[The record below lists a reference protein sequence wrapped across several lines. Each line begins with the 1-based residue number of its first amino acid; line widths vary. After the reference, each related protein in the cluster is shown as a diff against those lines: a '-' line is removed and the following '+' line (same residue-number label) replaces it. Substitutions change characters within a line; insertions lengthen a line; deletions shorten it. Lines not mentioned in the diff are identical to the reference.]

1 MLTIYCALFTEAQE
15 IIKIF
20 QLKKENER
28 HHFEVFSDV
37 EKGIRVVITGVGA
50 IAAATAVAEI
60 STCYSPERADLICN
74 FGSCAAAE
82 EIPVGK
88 VYLCNKLTEEN
99 SGRTFYPDICYRH
112 PFAEAELVSCGQIR
126 TAEEMESDRKESP
139 QSLYDMEAAAIF
151 QAANYYYGPHQMIF
165 IKVVSDHGFD
175 AKRTLSSATHTADM
189 RAFMT
194 VLMKKAVSEV
204 CPYIEMLCGISRTQ
218 EKEYRKQTL
227 FRKKAE
233 EEAAQLGEELY
244 CSAVMRGELLQ
255 LLFYWKLTGTD
266 YENVLKEYRRQGRL
280 PAKDKREGKRILD
293 ELKARL

>member
-1 MLTIYCALFTEAQE
+1 MVTIYCAFFAEAQE

-20 QLKKENER
+20 QLKKENKR

-60 STCYSPERADLICN
+60 STCYPPKRADLVCN
-74 FGSCAAAE
+74 FGSCAAAK
-82 EIPVGK
+82 EIPIGK

-112 PFAEAELVSCGQIR
+112 PFAETELLSCGQIR
-126 TAEEMESDRKESP
+126 TAEELESDRKESP
-139 QSLYDMEAAAIF
+139 QKLYDMEAAAIF

-165 IKVVSDHGFD
+165 IKVVSDHGLNTRQT
-175 AKRTLSSATHTADM
+175 AGVAAHTADM
-189 RAFMT
+189 RTSMT
-194 VLMKKAVSEV
+194 VLMENAVTEI
-204 CPYIEMLCGISRTQ
+204 CPYIELLCGISRAQ
-218 EKEYRKQTL
+218 EEEYRKQAL
-227 FRKKAE
+227 FHSKAE
-233 EEAAQLGEELY
+233 EEAAQLGEELH
-244 CSAVMRGELLQ
+244 CSAVMRGELQQ
-255 LLFYWKLTGTD
+255 LLFYWKLTGTN
-266 YENVLKEYRRQGRL
+266 YETVLREYRRQGRL